1 MENEEGKLSVWLCQE
16 EKLVSGLSRRTTCA
30 DVVTAVLEESRR
42 SGAPALSGDPSTYCL
57 VEKWRGFERTLPD
70 KTRILRLWS
79 AWGEERERVT
89 FVLLKSQA
97 VSATGSPR
105 SAEAKVVLSS
115 QGGASLRGPGRLSLA
130 LLPQHK
136 QRRVVRKAF
145 RKLAKLNRAK
155 RRAGCPPGAGAGADT
170 METLVHLV
178 LSQDHTIRQQLHRI
192 RELDREIERYE
203 SSIHQDRVRRHGV
216 NYVQDTYL
224 LEPPERELELELELT
239 PGSSSLPELPL
250 LQRELTRRQQQLQRL
265 RLELEQELELRSG
278 QGEEPGVGPG
288 GEDPPP
294 LLLEQ
299 ERLRTQLSASLY
311 TGLRLDTELELSSQ
325 QLAASQRLCQ
335 QKHSELQGLLE
346 QLHSLRLDG
355 EQEHGRTC
363 AQVSEAQVSEPQD
376 TPTLDS
382 SSAWLDPGGVS
393 SSCQVPD
400 EDSDTGLSSMNSQD
414 SDTIPVSESLV

>member
-1 MENEEGKLSVWLCQE
+1 MENEEEGKLSVWLCQE

-30 DVVTAVLEESRR
+30 DVVAAVLEESRR

-115 QGGASLRGPGRLSLA
+115 QGGASVRGPARLSLA

-155 RRAGCPPGAGAGADT
+155 RRAGGPPGAGADT

-178 LSQDHTIRQQLHRI
+178 LSQDHTLRQQLHRI

-224 LEPPERELELELELT
+224 LEPPERELELELELA
-239 PGSSSLPELPL
+239 PGSSSSPLPELPL
-250 LQRELTRRQQQLQRL
+250 LQRELSRRQQQLQRL
-265 RLELEQELELRSG
+265 RLELEQELELSSG
-278 QGEEPGVGPG
+278 RGEGPGVGPG

-311 TGLRLDTELELSSQ
+311 TGLRLDTELQLSSQ

-355 EQEHGRTC
+355 EQEPGRTC
-363 AQVSEAQVSEPQD
+363 AQVSEAQE
-376 TPTLDS
+376 TPILDRG
-382 SSAWLDPGGVS
+382 SAWLDPGDVS

>member
-1 MENEEGKLSVWLCQE
+1 MENEEGGKLSVWLCQE

-30 DVVTAVLEESRR
+30 DVVAAVLEESRR
-42 SGAPALSGDPSTYCL
+42 SGAAALSGDPSTYCL

-70 KTRILRLWS
+70 RTRILRLWS

-97 VSATGSPR
+97 ASATGSPR
-105 SAEAKVVLSS
+105 SAEAKVVRSC
-115 QGGASLRGPGRLSLA
+115 QGGASVRGPGRLSLA
-130 LLPQHK
+130 LLPRHK

-155 RRAGCPPGAGAGADT
+155 RRAGCPPGAGADT

-178 LSQDHTIRQQLHRI
+178 LSQDHTLRQQLHRI

-203 SSIHQDRVRRHGV
+203 SSIHQDRVRRHGA

-224 LEPPERELELELELT
+224 LEPPERGLELT
-239 PGSSSLPELPL
+239 PTPGSSSSSLPELPL
-250 LQRELTRRQQQLQRL
+250 LQRELSRRQQQLQRL
-265 RLELEQELELRSG
+265 RLELEQELELRGG
-278 QGEEPGVGPG
+278 QGEGAG
-288 GEDPPP
+288 GEEPPP
-294 LLLEQ
+294 PPPPPPLLLLEQ
-299 ERLRTQLSASLY
+299 ERLRTQLSASLC
-311 TGLRLDTELELSSQ
+311 TGLRLDTELELSTQ
-325 QLAASQRLCQ
+325 QLAASQRLYQ

-363 AQVSEAQVSEPQD
+363 AQVTEPQD